1 MISLGDTM
9 IEAQTA
15 TGGSMNKGTAF
26 VAGGVYGTSR
36 ETCAC
41 HQQYN
46 GTSWSEA
53 ADLNDARKC
62 LIELLVDSNAAI
74 VHGGTSGTA
83 TNKTEE
89 WNGSAW
95 SEVNTYYPAT

>member
-9 IEAQTA
+9 IEAQTGGN
-15 TGGSMNKGTAF
+15 GGSMNKGTAF

-46 GTSWSEA
+46 GTSWS
-53 ADLNDARKC
+53 RSC
-62 LIELLVDSNAAI
+62 LI
-74 VHGGTSGTA
+74 
-83 TNKTEE
+83 
-89 WNGSAW
+89 
-95 SEVNTYYPAT
+95 

>member
-1 MISLGDTM
+1 MISLGDSL
-9 IEAQTA
+9 IEAQTGA

-53 ADLNDARKC
+53 ADLNDARNVR
-62 LIELLVDSNAAI
+62 L
-74 VHGGTSGTA
+74 
-83 TNKTEE
+83 
-89 WNGSAW
+89 
-95 SEVNTYYPAT
+95 